1 MRENKIF
8 MIVKKIVLVLTL
20 IISVLFSSEAIAQKQ
35 IVFEGVTIPRTM
47 SFENK
52 TLQLNGAGSRSKM
65 WVEVY
70 IQALYLSQLSQNPK
84 EIINDNLEMS
94 IRIEITSALV
104 SSGKLTRA
112 LNAGFEKSA
121 GADLDKYKPRMESLK
136 GFLADEITKGDIFE
150 LTYSPSDSSI
160 WIIKNGTLKGKIPG
174 FDFKKVFFGIWLG
187 DKPVD
192 EELKNSLLGI

>member
-1 MRENKIF
+1 M
-8 MIVKKIVLVLTL
+8 KKIL
-20 IISVLFSSEAIAQKQ
+20 IILMLVITALFSEVQAQKQ
-35 IVFEGVTIPRTM
+35 IVFEGVTLPRTM
-47 SFENK
+47 KFENK

-70 IQALYLSQLSQNPK
+70 IQALYLSQFSQNAK
-84 EIINDNLEMS
+84 EIINDNTEMS

-112 LNAGFEKSA
+112 MHVGFEKSA
-121 GADLDKYKPRMESLK
+121 GENFEVLKPKMELLK
-136 GFLADEITKGDIFE
+136 GYLADEIKRGDVFE
-150 LTYSPSDSSI
+150 LTYNPIDSSI
-160 WIIKNGTLKGKIPG
+160 WVVKNGELKGKVPG

-187 DKPVD
+187 DNPVD

>member
-1 MRENKIF
+1 MEKTPLVI
-8 MIVKKIVLVLTL
+8 MLIVTA
-20 IISVLFSSEAIAQKQ
+20 LFSEVQAQKQ
-35 IVFEGVTIPRTM
+35 IVFEGVTLPRTIK
-47 SFENK
+47 FENK

-112 LNAGFEKSA
+112 MHVGFEKSA
-121 GADLDKYKPRMESLK
+121 GENFEVLKPKMELLK
-136 GFLADEITKGDIFE
+136 SYLADEIKRGDVFE
-150 LTYSPSDSSI
+150 LTYNPTDSSV
-160 WIIKNGTLKGKIPG
+160 WVVKNGEFKGKVPG

-187 DKPVD
+187 DNPVD

>member
-1 MRENKIF
+1 
-8 MIVKKIVLVLTL
+8 VKKILLGLILAVFVLT
-20 IISVLFSSEAIAQKQ
+20 SSETMAQKQ
-35 IVFEGVTIPRTM
+35 IVFEGVTLPRTIK
-47 SFENK
+47 FENK

-70 IQALYLSQLSQNPK
+70 IQALYLSQLSQNAK
-84 EIINDNLEMS
+84 DIINDNTEMS

-121 GADLDKYKPRMESLK
+121 GTSFESFKPRMELLK
-136 GFLADEITKGDIFE
+136 GFLADEIKRGDVFQ
-150 LTYSPSDSSI
+150 LTYSPVDTSI
-160 WIIKNGTLKGKIPG
+160 WIIKNGELKGKIPG

-192 EELKNSLLGI
+192 EDLKNSLLGI